1 MKRNILGEA
10 EDLIKRYLENKIS
23 LENFQFE
30 VEILLG
36 SFNNISKVDFEEIK
50 KIVNKIEIIIY
61 TIPEDMQRDEIV
73 TLIPDIRSFLQNKI
87 SGALPCKSRGAMGR
101 TRYVS
106 FGAGLCEIPL
116 AAEGTKG
123 ALAVFSVRKEKTVP
137 GLRLCDSRNKLI
149 RIAISPTDT
158 DFMKRL
164 LSLRPC

>member
-87 SGALPCKSRGAMGR
+87 SGALPCND
-101 TRYVS
+101 
-106 FGAGLCEIPL
+106 AGQ
-116 AAEGTKG
+116 
-123 ALAVFSVRKEKTVP
+123 
-137 GLRLCDSRNKLI
+137 
-149 RIAISPTDT
+149 
-158 DFMKRL
+158 
-164 LSLRPC
+164 